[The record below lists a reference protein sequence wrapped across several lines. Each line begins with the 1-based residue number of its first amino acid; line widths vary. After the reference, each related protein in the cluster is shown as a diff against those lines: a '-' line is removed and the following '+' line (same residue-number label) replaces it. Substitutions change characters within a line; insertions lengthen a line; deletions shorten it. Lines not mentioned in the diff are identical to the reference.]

1 MIAIDKLW
9 TKLEPMPENISSIK
23 NDLCYGLAPNL
34 PFFILDMDKAKK
46 DITKKM
52 ELIDTA
58 FQYSFVTA
66 DYGNGKS
73 NLMKYLDLI
82 SATL

>member
-1 MIAIDKLW
+1 MITINNLW
-9 TKLEPMPENISSIK
+9 TKLNPMPENLSSIK

-34 PFFILDMDKAKK
+34 PFFILDMEVAKDKKK
-46 DITKKM
+46 KKI
-52 ELIDTA
+52 ESIDSA

-73 NLMKYLDLI
+73 NLMKYLEYF
-82 SATL
+82 S

>member
-46 DITKKM
+46 DITKKW
-52 ELIDTA
+52 
-58 FQYSFVTA
+58 
-66 DYGNGKS
+66 N
-73 NLMKYLDLI
+73 
-82 SATL
+82 